1 MNAETIWERNL
12 ETGVLRLYFQ
22 SPILPHLH
30 VTVHQLPILC
40 TLNVFLC
47 VDKWAVLLPRLCSRW
62 SAPPSPVLSVKLAAT
77 TIQQMQQVLL
87 QSEEAHIACCN
98 YYSSHVSWERVT
110 IDTWTIWY
118 CRINWYWLQDFDTK
132 CEDRRHKGGAC
143 HHIHTPQLCLN
154 TLDTH
159 QRIKHF
165 NPYYFGF
172 RFMMYENISQLQTH
186 VWA

>member
-1 MNAETIWERNL
+1 MSQSISCQFSALSMFFSALISEQFSSPAS
-12 ETGVLRLYFQ
+12 VLDGQPLPPLSCQ
-22 SPILPHLH
+22 S
-30 VTVHQLPILC
+30 
-40 TLNVFLC
+40 N
-47 VDKWAVLLPRLCSRW
+47 WLL
-62 SAPPSPVLSVKLAAT
+62 
-77 TIQQMQQVLL
+77 QQMQQVLL

-118 CRINWYWLQDFDTK
+118 CQINWYWLQDFDTK